1 MINEH
6 IKRVFGAVSDS
17 ASRISEV
24 IDKKME
30 GKLEAATLFA
40 MDKISKGTNKLIDIL
55 DKKKED

>member
-6 IKRVFGAVSDS
+6 IQRVFNAVSDS
-17 ASRISEV
+17 ANRISSV

-30 GKLEAATLFA
+30 GKLESATIFL
-40 MDKISKGTNKLIDIL
+40 MDKISKGTNKLIEVL